1 MRLFVSLAAAGLLV
15 ALAGCFVEVKR
26 SGGGD
31 KASDPAPVAAPEPEG
46 DPRVA
51 PMPREVTR
59 PRAPEGNT
67 SGPPAP
73 PEPEVAPPP
82 RAGQ

>member
-1 MRLFVSLAAAGLLV
+1 MRVFVSLAAAGWLA
-15 ALAGCFVEVKR
+15 ALGGCFFEAKP
-26 SGGGD
+26 SGGTGQG
-31 KASDPAPVAAPEPEG
+31 PAPVAAPEPEG

-59 PRAPEGNT
+59 PRAPEGNR

-82 RAGQ
+82 RARQ